1 MMGLL
6 QSFINIILTV
16 IEFLLSI
23 RFALKFFDIS
33 ASSQAVAWLYK
44 TTASLVAPFSGIL
57 DPWKLGKFSFDF
69 TTLIALVAYL
79 LAGKIILKVLSGLS
93 R

>member
-1 MMGLL
+1 MLGLL
-6 QSFINIILTV
+6 RTFIEIILTV

-23 RFALKFFDIS
+23 RFALKFFEIS
-33 ASSQAVAWLYK
+33 ASNQIIAWLYK
-44 TTASLVAPFSGIL
+44 TTASLVAPFAGIV